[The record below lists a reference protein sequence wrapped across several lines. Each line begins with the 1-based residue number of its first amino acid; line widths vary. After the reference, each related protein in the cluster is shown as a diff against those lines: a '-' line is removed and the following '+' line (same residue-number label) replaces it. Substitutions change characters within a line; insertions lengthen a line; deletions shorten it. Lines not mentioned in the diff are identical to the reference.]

1 MQREH
6 SIFTSLKTFIIF
18 SGGFLTLAERLF
30 REPQLAIPSSFSDTA
45 GGLVFG
51 ISAGVIYN
59 VLEGKSKKAALYLAL
74 AAAVLPTV
82 VLAGHEILGY
92 SIFGIGNGGD
102 GLHEVLPLIICLAAG
117 LYATSR
123 QNFHG

>member
-1 MQREH
+1 MQQEH
-6 SIFTSLKTFIIF
+6 SIFTILKTFIIF
-18 SGGFLTLAERLF
+18 SGGSLILAEKLF
-30 REPQLAIPSSFSDTA
+30 REPQLTIPNSFADTA

-51 ISAGVIYN
+51 ISAGIIYN
-59 VLEGKSKKAALYLAL
+59 VIEGKSKKAALYLAL
-74 AAAVLPTV
+74 AVAVLPTV
-82 VLAGHEILGY
+82 TLAVHEILGY